1 MILNEIKQQFERYI
15 PDYQS
20 KKYLIACSAG
30 PDSMVLS
37 HAMLTLNLD
46 IQLVHVNFG
55 LRGIESDGDEAFV
68 QSFADANALV
78 LHKKKISIAHE
89 TQSDESTQMT
99 ARRTRYAFFQEVIE
113 ICKIDYCL
121 TAHHLD
127 DNIETFFLNLIR
139 GAGIKG
145 LTGIPVLQGKL
156 FRPMLDISKSLIYDF
171 AFKNHINYRLDSSNA
186 ENYYKRNLLRNE
198 VLPHIHKHFPAFSQ
212 KMLETFK
219 YMKDAEYLLNESI
232 LQFKKVQVQTTKDKV
247 IINKNAIL
255 SNPAGRTIFKEILS
269 EFGIVSAVSNDIYRN
284 LTSNTGAVFNAG
296 KNSIIINR
304 DKLEITPEYTQFD
317 TRYLKPE
324 NHFNITIEEQLPDLQ
339 IVDNNDVCI
348 LDADKITDQILLRT
362 WKKGDVFYP
371 LGMTGKKK
379 LSDYFTEKKLSRE
392 EKEKQ
397 LLLCIGNEIAWV
409 VNYRIDRRFVPEAHT
424 KRYAIITPVKK
435 H

>member
-1 MILNEIKQQFERYI
+1 MILNEIKRSFEKHI
-15 PDYQS
+15 PNYES

-37 HAMLTLNLD
+37 HALLLLNLD

-68 QSFADANALV
+68 QAFADANELV
-78 LHKKKISIAHE
+78 LHKKKISIANE
-89 TQSDESTQMT
+89 TLSDESTQMT
-99 ARRTRYAFFQEVIE
+99 ARRTRYAFFQEVME
-113 ICKIDYCL
+113 FCQIDYCL

-156 FRPMLDISKSLIYDF
+156 FRPMLEISKTLIYDF

-186 ENYYKRNLLRNE
+186 ENHYKRNLLRNE
-198 VLPHIHKHFPAFSQ
+198 VLPHIHKHFPAFSL
-212 KMLETFK
+212 KMAETFR

-232 LQFKKVQVQTTKDKV
+232 QHFKQAHVQTTPDKV
-247 IINKNAIL
+247 IIDKSAIL
-255 SNPAGRTIFKEILS
+255 SNPAGRTVLKEILS
-269 EFGIVSAVSNDIYRN
+269 EFGIASTVSNDIYRN
-284 LTSNTGAVFNAG
+284 LTSNTGAVFNTSE
-296 KNSIIINR
+296 KSIILNR
-304 DKLEITPEYTQFD
+304 NKLEITAQFKQFD
-317 TRYLKPE
+317 TQYLKPE
-324 NHFNITIEEQLPDLQ
+324 NHFDIYIEENAPDLQ
-339 IVDNNDVCI
+339 LSDNKHVCI

-362 WKKGDVFYP
+362 WKNGDVFYP
-371 LGMTGKKK
+371 LGMKGKKK
-379 LSDYFTEKKLSRE
+379 LSDFYTEKKMSRE

-409 VNYRIDRRFVPEAHT
+409 VNHRIDRRFAPEAHT
-424 KRYAIITPVKK
+424 KRYAIITPLKK
-435 H
+435 G